1 MLAFAHAFSGAGP
14 AAICGHADVAQLFLS
29 MDANSDG
36 HVGWDEFLTYMVQ
49 YNAQVMSRP

>member
-1 MLAFAHAFSGAGP
+1 
-14 AAICGHADVAQLFLS
+14 

-49 YNAQVMSRP
+49 YNAQVILVQTY